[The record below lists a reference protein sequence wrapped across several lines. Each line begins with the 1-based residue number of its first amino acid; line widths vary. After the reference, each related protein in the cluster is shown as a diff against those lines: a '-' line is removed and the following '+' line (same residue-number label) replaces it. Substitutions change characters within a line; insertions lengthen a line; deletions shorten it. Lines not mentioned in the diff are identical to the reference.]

1 MAIEDPF
8 LNVPLE
14 EMSTLVDSVKRNEIG
29 TANELRPKF
38 GWPQSEEET
47 ADQLVNSNIN
57 PATEME
63 PTGEEP
69 IEEIPAA
76 DVPISELMES
86 SQNGS

>member
-1 MAIEDPF
+1 
-8 LNVPLE
+8 
-14 EMSTLVDSVKRNEIG
+14 
-29 TANELRPKF
+29 
-38 GWPQSEEET
+38 
-47 ADQLVNSNIN
+47 LVNSNIN